1 MRQQQQIGYAIP
13 VIEDANAPGAPA
25 GDAEA
30 GASGAT
36 GGLKKIAQTEA
47 ETPTNTETQPDTET
61 PSDAERLSELFWSVA
76 RRLRHSSRQSLAPW
90 DIAPSHS
97 RALSVLMQHQAL
109 RLSDLSDHLHIAPRS
124 TTDVV
129 DGLQERG
136 LIQRSPDPHDRR
148 AMLVSLTAEGRRA
161 GTAIRAA
168 RDADAERFFGALS
181 DADRNEL
188 ARILRTLRG

>member
-1 MRQQQQIGYAIP
+1 M
-13 VIEDANAPGAPA
+13 IEDTTARGGSAEEPG
-25 GDAEA
+25 A

-36 GGLKKIAQTEA
+36 GGSIKAALSG
-47 ETPTNTETQPDTET
+47 PETQPDTGT
-61 PSDAERLSELFWSVA
+61 QSDNGTQSDTDKLSELFWSVA
-76 RRLRHSSRQSLAPW
+76 RQLRHSSREALAPW
-90 DIAPSHS
+90 DIAPSHF
-97 RALSVLMQHQAL
+97 RALGVLMQHQAL
-109 RLSDLSDHLHIAPRS
+109 RLSELSDHLHIAPRS

-148 AMLVSLTAEGRRA
+148 AMLVSLTVQGRRA

-168 RDADAERFFGALS
+168 RDADAEGFFAALS
-181 DADRNEL
+181 DTDRTEL